1 VRAEQFRR
9 GIRRPAATDEFID
22 RSGKII
28 DAIEEKI
35 AATVATS
42 AEGIIVQVALLAEE
56 ANLDDAPIALVAGLY
71 WGTFLSTR
79 PGSGRHAQVPPR
91 ILVA

>member
-1 VRAEQFRR
+1 MK
-9 GIRRPAATDEFID
+9 FID

-56 ANLDDAPIALVAGLY
+56 ANLDDAPIALA
-71 WGTFLSTR
+71 TR
-79 PGSGRHAQVPPR
+79 R
-91 ILVA
+91 